1 MLYTDVYV
9 DEPIDKIAE
18 DWDFM
23 SEKILPKFYGFRPVG
38 DNVYGIRAVT
48 HDTQATL
55 GKEKTSPMDLAK
67 NRRNFEIGPQGVV
80 QVARTPFTLH
90 VTCAGT
96 PHRTEYLFG
105 YWHIND
111 KDEIILPLPPTET
124 APGYLIIVMG
134 HPKERES
141 DRIAWY
147 CDQCTSLVF
156 MREMVTGTEGFQ
168 RFFQWEHAVVREY
181 NGKVKSRTCWNCG
194 HVNPIAYTAFP
205 SRDTPEERESRM
217 KW

>member
-1 MLYTDVYV
+1 MLYSDVYV
-9 DEPIDKIAE
+9 KEPIDKIAE

-23 SEKILPKFYGFRPVG
+23 AENVISKFFGFRPVG
-38 DNVYGIRAVT
+38 DNVYGIRAIT
-48 HDTQATL
+48 HESQKTL
-55 GKEKTSPMDLAK
+55 GVEKHTPMDLAK

-80 QVARTPFTLH
+80 QVARTPLTLH
-90 VTCAGT
+90 VTRVGT
-96 PHRTEYLFG
+96 PHHTEFLFG

-111 KDEIILPLPPTET
+111 KDEIIIPLPPTET
-124 APGYLIIVMG
+124 QPGHLVIVMG
-134 HPKERES
+134 HPKENET

-147 CDQCTSLVF
+147 CEKCNNLVF
-156 MREMVTGTEGFQ
+156 MRELVTGTEGFT

-181 NGKVKSRTCWNCG
+181 NSDPKNRVCWNCG
-194 HVNPIAYTAFP
+194 HQHEVGYTAFP